1 MSGQTYGFGTS
12 DKERQILQ
20 TLGGPSPDAKYQT
33 TIAIVRDTLL
43 FGGGATIQA
52 NNELYT
58 TANKSY
64 LYKTAGFPSNSQAFS
79 IDAIN
84 VMPYLKFAVT
94 GATDDAAARNKLLM
108 FLQLSFLTLYIE
120 NNEVF
125 KLPLNMLT
133 PYFGINEPG
142 AATANAWTKIDRR
155 NADQGFKLPSPVI
168 INAGQTFQFSIVTSG
183 TWVTDTVQAGNY
195 LDLPDSGLANNK
207 GYALFVDL
215 ITRNVRQRY

>member
-1 MSGQTYGFGTS
+1 MSASAYGFGNTE
-12 DKERQILQ
+12 KERQILQ
-20 TLGGPSPDAKYQT
+20 TLGGPSPEDRYQT
-33 TIAIVRDTLL
+33 TIAIVRDTLMW
-43 FGGGATIQA
+43 GAGATIQA

-58 TANKSY
+58 TANKSF
-64 LYKTAGFPSNSQAFS
+64 LYKTPGFPSNSQAFS

-84 VMPYLKFAVT
+84 IAPFIKFAVT
-94 GATDDAAARNKLLM
+94 SGTDDSAARNKLLM

-125 KLPLNMLT
+125 KLPLNILT

-142 AATANAWTKIDRR
+142 ALTSNAWTKVDRR
-155 NADQGFKLPSPVI
+155 NADQGFKLPSQVI
-168 INAGQTFQFSIVTSG
+168 INAGQTFQFSLVTSG
-183 TWVTDTVQAGNY
+183 TWVTDAVQAGNY